1 MSIVQNIYNQLL
13 TIRRNGLQY
22 QLMQNHMAMLSAVKN
37 PPADPQQA
45 HKLDNF
51 LALSNT
57 QIQTELEV
65 IETQEKEKDKKLN
78 ILA

>member
-1 MSIVQNIYNQLL
+1 
-13 TIRRNGLQY
+13 
-22 QLMQNHMAMLSAVKN
+22 MAMLSAVKN